1 MFHVA
6 GKVAAFYFKAIDFK
20 GCLDSVCVFSFKNLH
35 TVSVFFFSLS
45 NRSLHFQH
53 LRTKILL
60 SDLHGR
66 S

>member
-35 TVSVFFFSLS
+35 TVSVFFSHYQIDHYIF
-45 NRSLHFQH
+45 N
-53 LRTKILL
+53 T
-60 SDLHGR
+60 
-66 S
+66 